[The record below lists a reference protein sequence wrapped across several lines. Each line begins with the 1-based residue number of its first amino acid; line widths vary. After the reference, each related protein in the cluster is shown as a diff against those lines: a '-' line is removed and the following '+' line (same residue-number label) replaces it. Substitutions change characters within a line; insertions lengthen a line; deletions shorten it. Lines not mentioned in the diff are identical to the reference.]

1 MGDQR
6 LALSGEILAFSL
18 LEWVPVCV
26 ELERIDVGQALN
38 IELGHRYLRTGEWMQ
53 YVWLVD
59 ELKVW
64 LFRDARF
71 DIFQVAFGDE
81 PMELELCKQLSRAEA
96 MRLIIEE
103 VRKNVR

>member
-1 MGDQR
+1 MMSDQ
-6 LALSGEILAFSL
+6 LLAFSL

-26 ELERIDVGQALN
+26 ELERIDVGETINA
-38 IELGHRYLRTGEWMQ
+38 EVGKRFFYTGEWMQ

-71 DIFQVAFGDE
+71 DVFQVAFGEE
-81 PMELELCKQLSRAEA
+81 PMELELCEQLCRGKA

-103 VRKNVR
+103 VRKNV